1 MSVSRRPTEGA
12 RPELNVTPLV
22 DVVLVLLIVFMVVA
36 PRLEHDVP
44 VELPGV
50 LNPDPLAR
58 ATFEPIVV
66 TIDAGGALHLA
77 GRPGSP
83 EEAVGALARLHA
95 EAPGR
100 ELAIR
105 ADGATAYGRVRAVA
119 AEARRL
125 GFAGVTLLVGE
136 RHRDHP
142 DGGES

>member
-1 MSVSRRPTEGA
+1 MSVSRRPVEGA

-50 LNPDPLAR
+50 LNPDPVAR
-58 ATFEPIVV
+58 AALEPIVV
-66 TIDAGGALHLA
+66 TIDADGALHLA
-77 GRPGSP
+77 GRPWSP
-83 EEAVGALARLHA
+83 EEAFGALARLHA
-95 EAPGR
+95 DAPDR
-100 ELAIR
+100 ALAIR